1 MARVTPLAV
10 ASLAVG
16 LITTWIGVQGAGP
29 LPPLN
34 AVLSPSIG
42 VWTNVIDDLPR
53 EAAADLSGL
62 QGPVDIRYDQRSV
75 PHIFATA
82 DLDVVRALGYV
93 VARDRLFQLELQA
106 RAGEGT
112 LTELVGEVALPAD
125 QETRRLGLP
134 RAADQR
140 WATMDSTT
148 RMAQILRAY
157 AEGINAYRAT
167 LSVSRYPI
175 EYKLLQRTPRVWE
188 PVHSLYV
195 LGRMGYTLAHNPI
208 ELDYLKAKALV
219 GDAAARALF
228 DANSPVQEPIQP
240 APRNAAREALAALP
254 APGIPDS
261 AARQFLAALTARGS
275 AVDPLEWARDRDPN
289 ADVRHELAQTRAFA
303 SNNWAVAPTRT
314 ATGTALLAGDPHLE
328 LTLPSIWYE
337 VHLVVPGS
345 IDAGGVTIP
354 GLPGIAIGYT
364 RAFAWSFTNTGTDV
378 LDFWRETVDNAQAPR
393 GYLLDGALM
402 PFADTRVEE
411 YRDAK
416 GATLAVDTV
425 YYTHRGP
432 MRRQGT
438 EWLSMRWTVLEAG
451 QELMGFYAGMQA
463 RTAAAFL
470 DTMALYFKAPAQ
482 NMIVADTAG
491 TIGIRSTGN
500 FPIRADSGRGTV
512 IRDGRTRA
520 ADWVGFRSLDRFPQS
535 MQPSQGYLAS
545 ANQEP
550 IDPQYDPLYFGV
562 DPHYEIWRALQI
574 NRLLRA
580 DSAVTPDAMRRYQ
593 VHPGSVRAERLVPA
607 FEQAARARLRAGDTS
622 QALTRA
628 EALLHAWDR
637 RYTRDN
643 TGARLFET
651 ALSRATALLWDEF
664 IPAGATSRVVTPSES
679 RLLQLVND
687 SASLWWDDRRTTD
700 VREDRHRILARA
712 LREAYDTLRVEFGDP
727 ETTPWTWGR
736 TTPARPMHVLRLE
749 GFSAPRLPIDGGRG
763 TLNPSV
769 ASRRTN
775 FGASWRMVAE
785 LGGTPRISAV
795 YPGGQSGNPASPRY
809 LDRLPLWAEGKLDSV
824 RTPRA
829 ASDLQP
835 SDVRA
840 VLRLTPRGTR

>member
-1 MARVTPLAV
+1 MARSLPLAL
-10 ASLAVG
+10 ASLTLGVV
-16 LITTWIGVQGAGP
+16 TTWVGVRGAGP

-34 AVLSPSIG
+34 AVLSPAIG
-42 VWTNVIDDLPR
+42 VWTNTLDDLPR
-53 EAAADLSGL
+53 EAAADLPGL
-62 QGPVDIRYDQRSV
+62 NGPVDIRYDQRSV

-82 DLDVVRALGYV
+82 DLDAVRALGFV

-112 LTELVGEVALPAD
+112 LTELVGAVALPAD

-134 RAADQR
+134 RAAEKR
-140 WATMDSTT
+140 WATMDSTSK
-148 RMAQILRAY
+148 MAQVLRAY

-167 LSVSRYPI
+167 LPAARYPI
-175 EYKLLQRTPRVWE
+175 EYKLLQKAPRVWE

-195 LGRMGYTLAHNPI
+195 LGRMGYTLAHNPV
-208 ELDYLKAKALV
+208 ELDFLKAKALV
-219 GDAAARALF
+219 GETAARAIF

-240 APRNAAREALAALP
+240 APRNAPREALAMLP
-254 APGIPDS
+254 APGLPDTAS
-261 AARQFLAALTARGS
+261 RRFVAALTSRATT
-275 AVDPLEWARDRDPN
+275 ADPLEWSRDRDPN
-289 ADVRHELAQTRAFA
+289 ADVRHELAQARAFA

-314 ATGTALLAGDPHLE
+314 ATGTAVLAGDPHLE
-328 LTLPSIWYE
+328 LTLPSIWFE

-393 GYLLDGALM
+393 GYSLDGAVV
-402 PFADTRVEE
+402 PFVDTRVEE
-411 YRDAK
+411 YRDVK
-416 GATLAVDTV
+416 GALLATDTV

-451 QELMGFYAGMQA
+451 EELMGFYAGMQA
-463 RTAAAFL
+463 KSAAAFL

-491 TIGIRSTGN
+491 TIGIRSTGL
-500 FPIRADSGRGTV
+500 FPIRADSARGTV
-512 IRDGRTRA
+512 IRDGSTRA
-520 ADWVGFRSLDRFPQS
+520 NDWIGFRAIDRFPQS
-535 MQPSQGYLAS
+535 IRPAQGYLAS

-580 DSAVTPDAMRRYQ
+580 DSAVTPDAMRQYQ
-593 VHPGSVRAERLVPA
+593 VSPGSVRAERLVPA
-607 FEQAARARLRAGDTS
+607 FEAAARARLRAGDTS

-637 RYTRDN
+637 RYTKDN

-651 ALSRATALLWDEF
+651 AMARATSLLWDEF
-664 IPAGATSRVVTPSES
+664 VPAGSDTRAVTPSES
-679 RLLQLVND
+679 RMLQLVSD

-700 VREDRHRILARA
+700 IREDRDRLLARA
-712 LREAYDTLRVEFGDP
+712 LRDAYDTLRVEFGDP

-736 TTPARPMHVLRLE
+736 TTPARPMHLLRLE
-749 GFSAPRLPIDGGRG
+749 GFSAPRLAIDGGRG

-769 ASRRTN
+769 ASRRAN

-785 LGGTPRISAV
+785 LSGTPRIRAV

-809 LDRLPLWAEGKLDSV
+809 LDRLPLWADGRLDSV
-824 RTPRA
+824 RTPHTA
-829 ASDLQP
+829 KELQP

-840 VLRLTPRGTR
+840 VLTLSPRGSR